1 LKTKW
6 LKWAGREGKMRSKE
20 ERIGK
25 RERRGGGG
33 EKERRRLEGKNKRRG
48 KKWRGKSEMGVGS

>member
-25 RERRGGGG
+25 RKR
-33 EKERRRLEGKNKRRG
+33 EKERRRRREGKKEAGR
-48 KKWRGKSEMGVGS
+48 KK